1 MYRTADIGKISKID
15 VLKEQMGNESLY
27 LQRMMKSYERPAKV
41 LAITS
46 GKGGVGKTNIAANL
60 AICLAASQKKVLL
73 VDADLSLGNL
83 DVVMNINSKYNIS
96 DMINGRKSIE
106 EIIHIGPE
114 GLEIICGC
122 SGLEELANINEFQ
135 RQLLLKELSKLQSNC
150 DAIVI
155 DTAAGISKS
164 VVGFCL
170 ASDHVLV
177 VTTPEATAMTDA
189 YAIIKMLFGNR
200 FSGRISL
207 IVNMAETIA
216 EGKKTYQQIANVAR
230 RFLNA
235 HVYEAGV
242 LVRDKR
248 LSFAVRLRTPV
259 VLAYPKSQIA
269 SSLLALAARLSSGLA
284 ARSNNEGFFKKVSAW
299 FF

>member
-1 MYRTADIGKISKID
+1 MRNKALHLQQT
-15 VLKEQMGNESLY
+15 MESC
-27 LQRMMKSYERPAKV
+27 QRQAKV

-96 DMINGRKSIE
+96 HVINGRKSIE

-114 GLEIICGC
+114 GLEIICGA
-122 SGLEELANINEFQ
+122 SGLEELANISEFQ
-135 RQLLLKELSKLQSNC
+135 RQRLLKELSKLQENG

-155 DTAAGISKS
+155 DTAAGISKL

-170 ASDHVLV
+170 AADHVLV
-177 VTTPEATAMTDA
+177 VTTPEATAMTDS
-189 YAIIKMLFGNR
+189 YAMIKVLVGNR
-200 FSGRISL
+200 FTGRISL
-207 IVNMAETIA
+207 IVNLAETIA
-216 EGKKTYQQIANVAR
+216 KGKKTYQHIANVAK
-230 RFLNA
+230 RFLDT
-235 HVYEAGV
+235 HVYDAGV
-242 LVRDKR
+242 LVRDDR
-248 LSFAVRLRTPV
+248 MISAVRLRKPV
-259 VLAYPKSQIA
+259 VLAYPKAQITL
-269 SSLLALAARLSSGLA
+269 SLVALAAKLSNGLA
-284 ARSNNEGFFKKVSAW
+284 AQPNSAGFFKEVIDW

>member
-1 MYRTADIGKISKID
+1 
-15 VLKEQMGNESLY
+15 MGNEALH
-27 LQRMMKSYERPAKV
+27 LQQVMESHRWPANI

-60 AICLAASQKKVLL
+60 AICLAASGKKVLL

-83 DVVMNINSKYNIS
+83 DVVMNVKSKYNIS
-96 DMINGRKSIE
+96 HLISGRKSIK

-114 GLEIICGC
+114 GVEIICGG
-122 SGLEELANINEFQ
+122 SGLEQLANINEFQ
-135 RQLLLKELSKLQSNC
+135 RQRLLKELSGLGNDSE
-150 DAIVI
+150 AIVI

-164 VVGFCL
+164 VIGFCL
-170 ASDHVLV
+170 AADHVMV

-189 YAIIKMLFGNR
+189 YVMIKVLVGNR
-200 FSGRISL
+200 FAGRVSL

-216 EGKKTYQQIANVAR
+216 EGKKTYQKIADVAK

-235 HVYEAGV
+235 YVYDAGV
-242 LVRDKR
+242 LLKDER
-248 LSFAVRLRTPV
+248 LSYSVRLRKPV
-259 VLAYPKSQIA
+259 VLAYPKSQIT
-269 SSLLALAARLSSGLA
+269 SSLAALAAKLGNGLA
-284 ARSNNEGFFKKVSAW
+284 ARTDDEGFFKKVIDW